1 MDESIKIAWQIAQ
14 EWGAYG
20 ILFLL
25 AGGLWWKLEKRD
37 KQVYELVG
45 IIKENTSN
53 QNQIIERLKELNE
66 NLIKLLI
73 QK

>member
-1 MDESIKIAWQIAQ
+1 MDEGIKVVWQIAQ
-14 EWGAYG
+14 EGGAYG
-20 ILFLL
+20 ILCII
-25 AGGLWWKLEKRD
+25 AGALWWKLDKRD
-37 KQVYELVG
+37 KQNYELVG
-45 IIKENTSN
+45 IIKENTMN